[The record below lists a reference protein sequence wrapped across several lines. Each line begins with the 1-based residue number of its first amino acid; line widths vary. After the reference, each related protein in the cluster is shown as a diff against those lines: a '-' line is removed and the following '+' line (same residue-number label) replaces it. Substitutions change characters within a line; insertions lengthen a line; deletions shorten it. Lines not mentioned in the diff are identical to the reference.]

1 MYEKIRFSI
10 VDLPN
15 TLNTLLKW
23 ILSMIK
29 VVTSFFSKMI
39 SFLIPSFTVKE
50 LATLLMMLGLISKI
64 FVLVIKTVQI
74 DHVFIDYVTIFA
86 NQYLVIMTTIVIFFE
101 TFYVDLR
108 NFLTNYKILVLEN
121 KLLKEDIELVRK
133 TYHLDLKNMKKELTE
148 ARGDLEGVKNLNASL
163 SAENLQFVKELKEL
177 KSETEWDK
185 YVKILAILSSSLTV
199 GSNLVGFSFN
209 ILDLVNG
216 NSQARDIKD
225 LGQNIEFIRKLIV
238 GLQRQNNHDLGSD
251 RMSGGSSPVFRES
264 QTDLENIGDIS

>member
-1 MYEKIRFSI
+1 
-10 VDLPN
+10 
-15 TLNTLLKW
+15 
-23 ILSMIK
+23 
-29 VVTSFFSKMI
+29 MI